1 MKKQTKTIQ
10 EQWLI
15 FFFLNL
21 NLVHSVLKTR
31 LQYWIHT
38 RVKEIVCMCVGAIF
52 FILFYFQSLL
62 NRLYRNAT
70 MATCILFSFG
80 DGVLVYIIYIEI
92 SWLLSKWTSICNNW
106 ECLGILQNEKK
117 KVLFLF
123 LETVAVSFKWWVY
136 EICRHGNCKVGVL
149 GPFFSA
155 LGVEFLFRK
164 QMYRNLYLGIKRGLL
179 HRVEKVCRKKKVL
192 NIVTALQ
199 KTNPISDLCL
209 FLSPPLEW
217 IYRSVHM
224 M

>member
-1 MKKQTKTIQ
+1 MKKQTTKTIQ

-15 FFFLNL
+15 FFLNL

-38 RVKEIVCMCVGAIF
+38 RVKEIVCMCVGSIF

-149 GPFFSA
+149 GPFF
-155 LGVEFLFRK
+155 LPW
-164 QMYRNLYLGIKRGLL
+164 
-179 HRVEKVCRKKKVL
+179 VL
-192 NIVTALQ
+192 NFYFENKCIETCIWGLKGDCYTV
-199 KTNPISDLCL
+199 
-209 FLSPPLEW
+209 
-217 IYRSVHM
+217 
-224 M
+224 

>member
-15 FFFLNL
+15 FFSLNL

-92 SWLLSKWTSICNNW
+92 S
-106 ECLGILQNEKK
+106 
-117 KVLFLF
+117 
-123 LETVAVSFKWWVY
+123 
-136 EICRHGNCKVGVL
+136 
-149 GPFFSA
+149 
-155 LGVEFLFRK
+155 
-164 QMYRNLYLGIKRGLL
+164 
-179 HRVEKVCRKKKVL
+179 
-192 NIVTALQ
+192 
-199 KTNPISDLCL
+199 
-209 FLSPPLEW
+209 
-217 IYRSVHM
+217 
-224 M
+224 